1 MEPYP
6 RQFATVVNASCVRRS
21 AGGHSLSTTGC
32 RVAIHDA
39 AARRDDAIALTER
52 RPDRHEMRVTVEA
65 DVDAFGGIPE
75 LIEAGVEV
83 EIDANRDRFRERR
96 IGEHA

>member
-6 RQFATVVNASCVRRS
+6 RQFATVVKASCVRRS
-21 AGGHSLSTTGC
+21 ARGHSLSTTGC
-32 RVAIHDA
+32 RVAIQVRPHVGMTQVRLA
-39 AARRDDAIALTER
+39 ER

-65 DVDAFGGIPE
+65 DVEAFGGVPE

-83 EIDANRDRFRERR
+83 EIDANRDRLR
-96 IGEHA
+96 